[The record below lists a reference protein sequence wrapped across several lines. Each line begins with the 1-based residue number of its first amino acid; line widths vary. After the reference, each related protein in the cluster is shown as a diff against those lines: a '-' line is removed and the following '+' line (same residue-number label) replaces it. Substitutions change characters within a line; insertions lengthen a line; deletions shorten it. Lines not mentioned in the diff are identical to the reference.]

1 MHAGVTPVTKG
12 KYTVLRA
19 EGAADMAA
27 VFDLRAL
34 CFDVV
39 GGAQDQFDTTAT
51 HMLVRRDLDGT
62 VVATFRM
69 ALFAQADIL
78 NSYSGQF
85 YNLELLAQI
94 NTPKLELGRFCVHPA
109 HDDPDIL
116 RIAWAS
122 LTEFVDANDVETLF
136 GCSSFKGTAHSPYTD
151 AFALL
156 KARHLGPADRIPA
169 VKAAEVFLYV
179 HEIKDKPDLAHA
191 NAALPSLLR
200 TYLMM
205 GGWVSDHAVIDRAMN
220 TLHVFTALEI
230 GAIPDARKSRLRAL
244 V

>member
-1 MHAGVTPVTKG
+1 VTKG

-19 EGAADMAA
+19 EGVADMAA

-34 CFDVV
+34 CFDVA
-39 GGAQDQFDTTAT
+39 GGAKDRFDATAT
-51 HMLVRRDLDGT
+51 HMLVRRDLDGA

-69 ALFAQADIL
+69 ALFAQAEIL
-78 NSYSGQF
+78 NSYAAQF
-85 YNLELLAQI
+85 YDLKLMAQI
-94 NTPKLELGRFCVHPA
+94 DTSKLELGRFCVHPA

-116 RIAWAS
+116 RIAWAA
-122 LTEFVDANDVETLF
+122 LTGFVDANDVQTLF
-136 GCSSFKGTAHSPYTD
+136 GCSSFKGTTHSLYTD

-169 VKAAEVFLYV
+169 VKAADVFRYSI
-179 HEIKDKPDLAHA
+179 EIKHKPDPARA
-191 NAALPSLLR
+191 NAALPPLLR

-205 GGWVSDHAVIDRAMN
+205 GGWVSDHAVIDRGMN

-230 GAIPDARKSRLRAL
+230 GAIPEARKNRLRAL

>member
-1 MHAGVTPVTKG
+1 VVCAQ
-12 KYTVLRA
+12 
-19 EGAADMAA
+19 GAADMAA

-34 CFDVV
+34 CFGVA
-39 GGAQDQFDTTAT
+39 GGARDQFDETSTQ
-51 HMLVRRDLDGT
+51 MLVRRRVDGA

-69 ALFAQADIL
+69 VLFGGVDL
-78 NSYSGQF
+78 LGSYAAQF
-85 YNLELLAQI
+85 YDLTLLARI
-94 NTPKLELGRFCVHPA
+94 DTPKLELGRFCVHPE

-122 LTEFVDANDVETLF
+122 LTGFVDVNDVQTLF
-136 GCSSFKGTAHSPYTD
+136 GCSSFKGIAHDPYRN

-169 VKAAEVFLYV
+169 IKAAEVFRYA
-179 HEIKDKPDLAHA
+179 HEITDKPDLTQA
-191 NAALPSLLR
+191 NATLPPLLR

-230 GAIPDARKSRLRAL
+230 GAIPEARKIRLRAL